1 MLLLPAAP
9 VPGPGRAPPASR
21 SPGATHGERTA
32 LGTGGP
38 AQTASSPH
46 RPGQRGCPTPGIP
59 RSPGEKPLH
68 HPQLTHQTSQL
79 RCRPPPRGS
88 GSPVHGGVIHT
99 VPDTMEIRG
108 RPPASP
114 PPSRSLPRLGSAQPR
129 RPLIPPP
136 SPGSPPPSPAAA
148 AAEPGRAPRPPPAPA
163 PPPLPRLTLSQPRR
177 RRAGLS
183 SPPHPPAR
191 TAGAGK
197 RVPLPPPPC
206 GAGCS
211 GKPHRAESRP
221 KSGAV
226 SPRKAAQHQHSWTR
240 FELMTPSP
248 VPS

>member
-1 MLLLPAAP
+1 MGREEGEVDDREWASSEGFLAAPLQQRPWMLLPAQPLPAAP
-9 VPGPGRAPPASR
+9 VPGPGRAPPAFC

-38 AQTASSPH
+38 AQTSFSPH

-59 RSPGEKPLH
+59 RSPGEKPPH

-114 PPSRSLPRLGSAQPR
+114 PPSRSLPRLGSAQLR

-183 SPPHPPAR
+183 SPSRTNRGCREARSAATPTVRSGMLGRAAPH
-191 TAGAGK
+191 
-197 RVPLPPPPC
+197 
-206 GAGCS
+206 
-211 GKPHRAESRP
+211 
-221 KSGAV
+221 
-226 SPRKAAQHQHSWTR
+226 
-240 FELMTPSP
+240 
-248 VPS
+248 